1 MTNGEAIY
9 TTCPWD
15 VFGEGPTKVCAG
27 LFTDTQR
34 QSFTDQ
40 DFRFTRGANAL
51 YVVYLGWPEH
61 EVCIGT
67 LGNALSVS
75 AARIAGVTMLGA
87 DGELSWWQDRGRLH
101 IQPRPRARA
110 NTPTPLKSCCT

>member
-51 YVVYLGWPEH
+51 YAVYLEWPEH
-61 EVCIGT
+61 EVWIGA
-67 LGNALSVS
+67 LGNASSVS
-75 AARIAGVTMLGA
+75 AARIARSRYDA
-87 DGELSWWQDRGRLH
+87 GR
-101 IQPRPRARA
+101 
-110 NTPTPLKSCCT
+110 